1 VIDIPLLLT
10 AAIAGAFVSLAISS
24 LALSFDGRLGG
35 VAILLIVVGAIAL
48 PMWLQVDWPVVSQ
61 ALSANATRLGTIA
74 AGGVAGAIVGVILP
88 LILSA
93 IANRD
98 REEFY

>member
-48 PMWLQVDWPVVSQ
+48 PMWLQVDWPVVGK
-61 ALSANATRLGTIA
+61 ALTANLQYLGTIA
-74 AGGVAGAIVGVILP
+74 AGGIAGAIVGAILP

-93 IANRD
+93 LGNRGD
-98 REEFY
+98 EEYY